1 MSKKLKK
8 SIIKKNSKRIAIRL
22 RKKSQSSNNDISKK
36 NIRKLNPNFLY
47 FNLDS
52 FFIYETRLYKYFYSL
67 LKDHNDIKPLK
78 NDIDFL
84 YNKIQDLKLLDYHKS
99 NLCNIYIP
107 IAYANFFKQMEKRPV
122 ALNEKEKKV
131 EKIFLNYKSN
141 KAISCQKIAKI
152 YENENNSKISIS
164 TVYRI
169 LKNKLNFSF
178 RKTKIKTNKL
188 ESIDSIK
195 QTFFVLNIFIKGL
208 KLGAEFVFLDES
220 GFYKCNDNLKMW
232 RRNDQDI
239 YYKIGDNKKLNL
251 LLAVTSSK
259 VIHYKIT
266 KEATNSENFEN
277 FMNELNKK
285 LTPIEKKNIF
295 FLWITVHLIQLQKCS
310 NFIEITNLRF
320 YLIHHIEVPSIWLSW
335 YLDILKEKH
344 THIFMIVLMIL
355 KILSIQY

>member
-67 LKDHNDIKPLK
+67 LKNHNDIKPLK

-122 ALNEKEKKV
+122 ELNEKEKKV

-141 KAISCQKIAKI
+141 EAISCQKIAKI

-164 TVYRI
+164 TV
-169 LKNKLNFSF
+169 
-178 RKTKIKTNKL
+178 
-188 ESIDSIK
+188 
-195 QTFFVLNIFIKGL
+195 
-208 KLGAEFVFLDES
+208 
-220 GFYKCNDNLKMW
+220 
-232 RRNDQDI
+232 
-239 YYKIGDNKKLNL
+239 
-251 LLAVTSSK
+251 
-259 VIHYKIT
+259 
-266 KEATNSENFEN
+266 
-277 FMNELNKK
+277 
-285 LTPIEKKNIF
+285 
-295 FLWITVHLIQLQKCS
+295 
-310 NFIEITNLRF
+310 
-320 YLIHHIEVPSIWLSW
+320 
-335 YLDILKEKH
+335 
-344 THIFMIVLMIL
+344 
-355 KILSIQY
+355 